1 MSRETQITCVTSV
14 FIDFTFA
21 ITSTIS
27 TFAIYD
33 CAGILQA
40 FLVNQSFVRIFTPP
54 EKSQYVVSTFAAT
67 LQVQT
72 RKKQRFFKGVFSD
85 LVNSIEYLRHCILNR
100 DVGHSVFYTFQKGS
114 REGREGQR
122 EMIDGVVGVVFC
134 YAALSRDSPS
144 CRSQFKYKMSD
155 KRKQLLQFDS

>member
-100 DVGHSVFYTFQKGS
+100 DVGHSVFYTF
-114 REGREGQR
+114 
-122 EMIDGVVGVVFC
+122 
-134 YAALSRDSPS
+134 
-144 CRSQFKYKMSD
+144 
-155 KRKQLLQFDS
+155 